1 MKKRVL
7 LALVLCMVE
16 AMLCVGVVGC
26 GASEPVEEQETQEET
41 TDDEEEAVETEAE
54 EQATVEPTKTPEPTP
69 EPTPEAVEEEK
80 DAFDSDEAIA
90 DGANLEKKDDAK
102 VDSKT
107 EATDEVTEVERYYV
121 EDCGQDTGYWVVKYS
136 DGHEEYIEE

>member
-26 GASEPVEEQETQEET
+26 GASEPVAEQETLEEA
-41 TDDEEEAVETEAE
+41 TDNEEENVEAE
-54 EQATVEPTKTPEPTP
+54 AEVQATVEPTQTPEPTP
-69 EPTPEAVEEEK
+69 ESVEEEK

-90 DGANLEKKDDAK
+90 DGANLEEKDDKKA
-102 VDSKT
+102 DSKT